1 MRPVCCLWVLLF
13 AIAGNVGIGR
23 SDAQSPSAQPLADS
37 KRFELEAAAA
47 GMLDALEAS
56 RESQFAQPNRTSTA
70 M

>member
-37 KRFELEAAAA
+37 KRFELEAAVA
-47 GMLDALEAS
+47 GMLDALEA
-56 RESQFAQPNRTSTA
+56 RPDRNTA
-70 M
+70 AWSDAER